1 MTIRRIFPVFLTA
14 SAGALALL
22 LSAPTAAS
30 AYPIVGAPE
39 LTHNPLYTVPALPSV
54 SCKAVKGTT
63 KASTTAYLK
72 KIVGCLNTAWG
83 KRVKD
88 FVPAGLDIKDT
99 LPGPCSSGL
108 TVSGSAATS
117 CYRSVRVQLRSDWI
131 KAKSELP
138 VLVEVTRAYA
148 QFVQSQTGISEA
160 WWALRYDGE
169 EAEMNEQAHRF
180 YQQSDCLTGVSI
192 KSLGRTAR
200 DWGPL
205 LSAETP
211 KEYDR
216 FIPKWYGKPANRL
229 AWFKTGYNTAKPGA
243 CNTWKAPSP
252 KVA

>member
-1 MTIRRIFPVFLTA
+1 MTTRRVLTV

-39 LTHNPLYTVPALPSV
+39 LTQNPLYTVPALPSV
-54 SCKAVKGTT
+54 ACKAVKGTT

-83 KRVKD
+83 RRVKD
-88 FVPAGLDIKDT
+88 FVPAELGIKDT
-99 LPGPCSSGL
+99 YEHGPCFNGV
-108 TVSGSAATS
+108 TVSGSFATS
-117 CYRSVRVQLRSDWI
+117 CYRSVQVQLRSDWI
-131 KAKSELP
+131 KARSELP

-148 QFVQSQTGISEA
+148 QFIQAQTGISEA

-169 EAEMNEQAHRF
+169 EAEMNEQTHRF
-180 YQQSDCLTGVSI
+180 YQQADCLTGVSLR
-192 KSLGRTAR
+192 SLGRTAR

-229 AWFKTGYNTAKPGA
+229 AWFRAGYGSAKPGA
-243 CNTWKAPSP
+243 CNTWKAPSA